1 MHGAINLI
9 WKISV
14 GAELVLAFRL
24 LVQGLAGEYPALF
37 TACLVFPIK
46 SLLLMAS
53 YWSTMSPPQARQ
65 ISQNLGV
72 FDGLL
77 GAWIVYELFSR
88 WTANY
93 KGIGRFGKGLLVVL
107 VLVSIG
113 ISLLTS
119 RQEWKSLDF
128 VSDFRIYIILHRIL
142 FTVLGLFVLG
152 MWLFF
157 RKFPVAMAPNIV
169 RHTHLAI
176 VYFVGNALAE
186 LAYTIGGGGRVF
198 TERANLA
205 IVSITA
211 LSFGAW
217 AVLLTKRGQIRPP
230 VQVVSSDD
238 RARIQRLND
247 ELLGLMGGISKP

>member
-14 GAELVLAFRL
+14 GAEFVLAFRL

-37 TACLVFPIK
+37 AGCLVFPIK

-53 YWSTMSPPQARQ
+53 YWSTMSPPQTRQ
-65 ISQNLGV
+65 IAQNLGGL
-72 FDGLL
+72 DGLL

-93 KGIGRFGKGLLVVL
+93 SGIGRFGKALLVVL
-107 VLVSIG
+107 VLGSIG
-113 ISLLTS
+113 ISSLTS
-119 RQEWKSLDF
+119 RQEWTSLDF
-128 VSDFRIYIILHRIL
+128 VSDFRIYFILHRI
-142 FTVLGLFVLG
+142 FYTVLGLFLLG

-157 RKFPVAMAPNIV
+157 RNFPVAIAPNIV

-176 VYFVGNALAE
+176 FYFVGNALAE
-186 LAYTIGGGGRVF
+186 LAYTIGGGGRVL
-198 TERANLA
+198 TERSNLA

-217 AVLLTKRGQIRPP
+217 AVLLTRRGQIRPP
-230 VQVVSSDD
+230 AQVVSSED
-238 RARIQRLND
+238 RARIQRIND